1 MKVLAWRAAAAR
13 KLEAAASP
21 DPAADARLLCWGDSQ
36 HELSDAETARLDAL
50 LARRL
55 AGEPVQYVL
64 RSAWLMGL
72 EFYVDERVL
81 IPRQD
86 TETLCE
92 AALKI
97 LRAQSAPQ
105 ALDLCAGSGA
115 IGLSLAALAPGA
127 RVTLSDVSEGACAV
141 ARINRDRLGVQAEI
155 LQGDLFAPVRGRRF
169 DVIVCNPPYIPT
181 DELGLLQPEVRR
193 EPSLAL
199 DGGADGLAFYRR
211 IAQAYRAHL
220 RPGGALLVEIGWNQ
234 AKQVRA
240 LFGGGETLK
249 DLGGR
254 DRVVVI
260 RE

>member
-1 MKVLAWRAAAAR
+1 MYK
-13 KLEAAASP
+13 
-21 DPAADARLLCWGDSQ
+21 
-36 HELSDAETARLDAL
+36 
-50 LARRL
+50 
-55 AGEPVQYVL
+55 
-64 RSAWLMGL
+64 
-72 EFYVDERVL
+72 
-81 IPRQD
+81 RQ
-86 TETLCE
+86 
-92 AALKI
+92 
-97 LRAQSAPQ
+97 
-105 ALDLCAGSGA
+105 
-115 IGLSLAALAPGA
+115 
-127 RVTLSDVSEGACAV
+127 
-141 ARINRDRLGVQAEI
+141 VQAEI